1 MPKITIDG
9 KIFDVESGVTILEA
23 ARSNGIEI
31 PHFCWHPA
39 LSISGNCRMCLVEIE
54 KTPKLMIACQ
64 TVVTDNMVVTTNS
77 ERVIKARQAVME
89 FLLINHPLDCPIC
102 DEAGQCKLQD
112 YTMKYSLGRSRFEE
126 VKNKKPKRYKI
137 GPFIFYDAERC
148 ISCSRCIRF
157 CKEIAKSP
165 QITFVNRGDRVLVQT
180 FSGQLLD
187 NPYSMNTI
195 DTCPVGALTS
205 ADFRFK
211 ARVWE
216 MSFTDSICVG
226 CSRGC
231 NIRIGVR
238 NNEILRLEPR
248 ENLNVNKYWMCDKG
262 RVESYK
268 HVNSDTRIEYPL
280 VKKDEELM
288 RAGWDESI
296 AQVVS
301 LLKNYLPDEIYALG
315 SAYSSV
321 EDNYLLKKLFIN
333 TLSIHQIN
341 YIPHIKPND
350 EDSILIQADKT
361 PNQRGLEGLGIK
373 SITEGDNLS
382 NIVKSIKKKK
392 IKLLYVMNDDVFSL
406 SQLSEVLDYVDII
419 IVHSSNKNETTK
431 IANIILPCSTFAEI
445 NGTFVNFEGRV
456 QRVCP
461 ALSTLDR
468 ERTTNF
474 YQLSRLDKFGT
485 LFDKW
490 NVPTKV
496 DARPSWKVLA
506 KLLKLFGVTTEYFI
520 ARDVFNEIVNVVPA
534 FKGLSY
540 DVLSNQGALL
550 KSNNINID
558 REM

>member
-1 MPKITIDG
+1 MPKVTIDG
-9 KIFDVESGVTILEA
+9 KTFDVESGITILEV

-64 TVVTDNMVVTTNS
+64 TVVTDNMVVATNS

-102 DEAGQCKLQD
+102 DEAGQCRLQD
-112 YTMKYSLGRSRFEE
+112 YTMKYSLGNSRFEE
-126 VKNKKPKRYKI
+126 VKNKKQKRHKI

-157 CKEIAKSP
+157 CNEVAKSP
-165 QITFVNRGDRVLVQT
+165 QITFVNRGDRVSVKT
-180 FSGQLLD
+180 FSGHLLD

-248 ENLNVNKYWMCDKG
+248 ENLNVNKYWMCDNG
-262 RVESYK
+262 RVESYR
-268 HVNSDTRIEYPL
+268 HVNSDTRLEYPL
-280 VKKDEELM
+280 IKRDEGLM

-333 TLSIHQIN
+333 TLGIPKIN
-341 YIPHIKPND
+341 YIPHVKPND
-350 EDSILIQADKT
+350 EDSILIRTDKT
-361 PNQRGLEGLGIK
+361 PNQKGLEELGIK
-373 SITEGDNLS
+373 SITEDDNLS
-382 NIVKSIKKKK
+382 NIIKSIKEKK
-392 IKLLYVMNDDVFSL
+392 IKLLYIMDDDIFSL
-406 SQLSEVLDYVDII
+406 PKLSGVLNYLDIV
-419 IVHSSNKNETTK
+419 IVHSSNKNATTK

-456 QRVCP
+456 QRVFP
-461 ALSTLDR
+461 ALATLDR
-468 ERTTNF
+468 ERTTDF

-490 NVPTKV
+490 NVPAKV
-496 DARPSWKVLA
+496 DARPSWKILA
-506 KLLKLFGVTTEYFI
+506 KLLKLFGVPTEYFI
-520 ARDVFNEIVNVVPA
+520 AKDVFNEIVNMVPA

-540 DVLSNQGALL
+540 DVLSNQGVLL
-550 KSNNINID
+550 KSNNSN
-558 REM
+558 